1 MTHPA
6 YLADFAR
13 YRRLIESALT
23 AAPLD
28 FTASTESATALQ
40 VERGILYPKR
50 LLNPTTPAPSI
61 DRLIQ
66 LASEPAHLA
75 AYAVVDRQG
84 HHRPVY
90 RGLLIYSALQ
100 AFRIGYETLTDFGRW
115 EEGLRPWADLL
126 EAELSRIEWPAP
138 PVQEANS
145 IPALMGATATDAAW
159 MALALHAAGKVFVR
173 DAWLD
178 LASDTFGKFIRCQR
192 ADGPFLTAT
201 ASDNPETHWY
211 HELVLL
217 HAAASYAVQAEDR
230 ALAAAVLRN
239 STWQQNETQPDH
251 ATNQPWGLFAFI
263 WNPATRPLA
272 DQVLHAAT
280 ALGGAT
286 GSTHSGIASILLA
299 DALYCL
305 TLFGKET

>member
-1 MTHPA
+1 MTHLP
-6 YLADFAR
+6 DFAR
-13 YRRLIESALT
+13 YRRLIHSALT

-28 FTASTESATALQ
+28 FSPATESPTALQ
-40 VERGILYPKR
+40 VERGILYPQL
-50 LLNPTTPAPSI
+50 LLNPSAATPAI
-61 DRLIQ
+61 DRLLQ
-66 LASEPAHLA
+66 LSSHPAHLA
-75 AYAVVDRQG
+75 SHAVVDRQG

-100 AFRIGYETLTDFGRW
+100 AFRIAYETLAPADFGRW

-126 EAELSRIEWPAP
+126 EAELSRIDWPAP
-138 PVQEANS
+138 PVQPANT
-145 IPALMGATATDAAW
+145 IPALLGATATDAAW
-159 MALALHAAGKVFVR
+159 MALALHSAGKVYVR
-173 DAWLD
+173 DAWTD
-178 LASDTFGKFIRCQR
+178 LASDTFGKFIRCQPPE
-192 ADGPFLTAT
+192 GPFLTAT
-201 ASDNPETHWY
+201 PSDNPETHWY

-230 ALAAAVLRN
+230 ALAAAVARN
-239 STWQQNETQPDH
+239 ANWHQAETQPDH

-263 WNPATRPLA
+263 WNSPTRPLA

-280 ALGGAT
+280 ALAGAT
-286 GSTHSGIASILLA
+286 ASTHSGIASILLA